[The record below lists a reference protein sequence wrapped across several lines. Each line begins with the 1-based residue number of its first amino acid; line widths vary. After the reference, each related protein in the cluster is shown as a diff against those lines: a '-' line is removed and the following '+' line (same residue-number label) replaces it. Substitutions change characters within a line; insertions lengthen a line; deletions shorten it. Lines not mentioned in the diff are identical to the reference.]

1 MVVDARDSRVS
12 TRAEGG
18 SLRNHVGPGEHGIEH
33 SAGVTEQ
40 DVADRLGGQL
50 IRLMRAIGRTK
61 SHIAKYGPDGLE
73 RLAYSVLFCL
83 VHDGPQRT
91 GKLADTLHTE
101 TSTISRQTRSLVAHG
116 LVERRADP
124 VDGRACVLAP
134 TAEGVR
140 VFEENRRN
148 RNRWLAEV
156 MAEWPADERARLTD
170 LLELLVCGI
179 EESTAEKSTA
189 TAEPN

>member
-1 MVVDARDSRVS
+1 MVVGARD
-12 TRAEGG
+12 
-18 SLRNHVGPGEHGIEH
+18 PG
-33 SAGVTEQ
+33 AGAAEQ
-40 DVADRLGGQL
+40 DVADRLGAQL
-50 IRLMRAIGRTK
+50 VRLMRAVGKTK
-61 SHIAKYGPDGLE
+61 SQIAKHGPDGLE
-73 RLAYSVLFCL
+73 RLAYAVLFCL

-91 GKLADTLHTE
+91 GKLADTLHAE

-134 TAEGVR
+134 TVEGVR

-156 MAEWPADERARLTD
+156 MVDWPEQERARLTD
-170 LLELLVCGI
+170 LLELLVSGI
-179 EESTAEKSTA
+179 EKSTV
-189 TAEPN
+189 TADSN